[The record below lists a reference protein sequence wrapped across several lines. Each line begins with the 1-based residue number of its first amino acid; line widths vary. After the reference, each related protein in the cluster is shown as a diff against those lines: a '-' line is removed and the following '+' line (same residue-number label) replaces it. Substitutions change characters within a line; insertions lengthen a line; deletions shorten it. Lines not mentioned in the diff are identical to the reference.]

1 MDLAILILG
10 IPICIAD
17 TSSFTI
23 PNIYSK
29 FLFYVTSIHLTLF
42 GLGNWV
48 DVSVGGAILLVMLI
62 LGIGM
67 GDIKILALILITH
80 THGSLSILPY
90 VFLFAAI
97 HIMIVFTLRGQ
108 IPARIALAPSI
119 FLGFATYLATP

>member
-1 MDLAILILG
+1 MDFAILILA

-29 FLFYVTSIHLTLF
+29 FLFYAASIHLAFF

-48 DVSVGGAILLVMLI
+48 DVSVGGAILLVMMT
-62 LGIGM
+62 LGVGM

-80 THGSLSILPY
+80 THGAISIFPY

-97 HIMIVFTLRGQ
+97 HIMIFFTLRGH
-108 IPARIALAPSI
+108 IPSRIALAPSI

>member
-1 MDLAILILG
+1 MDFAILILV

-17 TSSFTI
+17 ISSFTI

-29 FLFYVTSIHLTLF
+29 FLFYVASIHLSLF

-48 DVSVGGAILLVMLI
+48 EVSVGGAILLVMMI
-62 LGIGM
+62 LGVGM
-67 GDIKILALILITH
+67 GDIKILALLLITH
-80 THGSLSILPY
+80 THGAISILPH

-108 IPARIALAPSI
+108 IPSRIALAPSI